1 MYHYESVLH
10 NLSLTRKFN
19 FKIICSIEEKLGLET
34 FVRLFILLLVDLSLD
49 LSKVFRVPVVLKDSM
64 TGTQAGETRNWPIS
78 PIKSVHEMSKIWT
91 RVSLFSVST
100 LGYSQ
105 SQVSLWQNNAPLHK
119 QNELLTSSRAS
130 SAGLNVVP
138 GACACVCAHS
148 GACPRKHLR
157 VRQYFEMSVFHL
169 KSSKSKVKSTPFR
182 YVLITQAYTH
192 VRTHAHIQRTDLAQP
207 RPTIISPGSVI
218 QTLLSF
224 SCGGTKWAKNRN
236 KLN

>member
-78 PIKSVHEMSKIWT
+78 PIKSVHEMSNIWT

-138 GACACVCAHS
+138 GACACVHTVARVQENICECVSISKCPSFTSNHPSQKLSQLHS
-148 GACPRKHLR
+148 GT
-157 VRQYFEMSVFHL
+157 S
-169 KSSKSKVKSTPFR
+169 
-182 YVLITQAYTH
+182 
-192 VRTHAHIQRTDLAQP
+192 
-207 RPTIISPGSVI
+207 
-218 QTLLSF
+218 
-224 SCGGTKWAKNRN
+224 
-236 KLN
+236 